1 MFRTAVHSLL
11 HGFTYYNRCIYLM
24 QGWVGLDNVSL
35 IDLDFGKRF
44 SVIILYIHN
53 SMYEKVASLFWSKA
67 CATRLSENLWYH
79 EIMFVVF
86 CKTILQILP
95 SRNKDSAFSLV
106 VIVLA
111 AFSGTYTKTLVMTKC
126 NFEKFQVFVVL
137 FDLSNY
143 KISLLI

>member
-1 MFRTAVHSLL
+1 M
-11 HGFTYYNRCIYLM
+11 
-24 QGWVGLDNVSL
+24 SL

-79 EIMFVVF
+79 KIMYVVF

-95 SRNKDSAFSLV
+95 SRNQDSAFSLV
-106 VIVLA
+106 VVIVHA

-143 KISLLI
+143 KNIFADLNDEFDADIFGVNYYIINSNPDTFDNTDEE